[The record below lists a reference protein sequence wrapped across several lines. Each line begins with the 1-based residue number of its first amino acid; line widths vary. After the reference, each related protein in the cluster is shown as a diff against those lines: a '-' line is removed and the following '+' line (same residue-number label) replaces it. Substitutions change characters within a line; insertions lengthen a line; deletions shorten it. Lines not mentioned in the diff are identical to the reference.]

1 MRKVD
6 NKKVI
11 HRLSD
16 RSFRSG
22 KTRNIIAIL
31 AIALTGMLFTAL
43 FTVGIG
49 LADNIQKQTMR
60 SAGGDWHGVFKNL
73 TREQYETLKKDP
85 SIKECADNM
94 LVAYEVENPEFLKRH
109 IEMWYYPAPSYS
121 HYFVDIIDGKT
132 PEKADEILIDEKSLE
147 LMGKEPKAGQQITLD
162 LKIRINDKETVKR
175 TFTVSGVTKADPL
188 MNVGFVIVP
197 KAYLEEYAQEL
208 AYTCDKD
215 FDPVGAIRMDVNFA
229 NSLSVTEKLEK
240 AVKNAGYSTEAGNE
254 NSIEYNANWAY
265 MASNTEGDLGAV
277 AAVAAGILLIGFTG
291 YLIIYNIFQISVVR
305 DIRYYGLLKTIG
317 TTGKQI
323 KKIIR
328 RQAFFLG
335 IIGIP
340 AGMILGYFTGKAIIP
355 LIFVISESDVSSV
368 DTAVFHP
375 LIFVGAA
382 VFSAITIWISTGKP
396 ARTAAKVSAVEAVRY
411 TEGGGDKKKQKK
423 SSDGGKIWK
432 MAFSN
437 VGRNRKKYI
446 LVVVSLSLSVV
457 LLNSVF
463 TLTQSFDLDTYLKK
477 FVSYDFQ
484 IANAQYMNYEYRGTE
499 STIEEESLT
508 ESFITA
514 CENLEGYEEGGRIYG
529 TLEAGVSKD
538 CVEIPD
544 SVPRNEDGEPGN
556 YFGKIFQSFSRN
568 ETTYDTIFYGLDD
581 FFYDKVDVWKGE
593 KDPEVIRE
601 KLKSGKYVLLS
612 VDTDD
617 NGKVE
622 EESCFQKPGDKIVIE
637 YGEGQKREFEI
648 LSIIKENY
656 YGLSSRVG
664 QTFSYYASSDVFKEM
679 FSDKYLMTY
688 GFNAA
693 DEKEEAV
700 NEFLKNYTETQEPVM
715 AYESKMGYEDEFD
728 QMLGMVIIVGG
739 ILTFVVGIIGV
750 LNFINSI
757 LTGIVTRKREF
768 AMMEA
773 IGMTKK
779 QLSRMLMLEGVYYA
793 VGTIFCSFV
802 LGCLFSVTVI
812 RALAG
817 GMWFMKYHF
826 IITPM
831 LLIFPVL
838 LILGAV
844 VPKVAFCFG
853 KKESVV
859 ERIRET
865 E

>member
-22 KTRNIIAIL
+22 KTRNIIAIF

-60 SAGGDWHGVFKNL
+60 SAGGDWHGVFKNI
-73 TREQYETLKKDP
+73 TREQYDTLKKDP

-94 LVAYEVENPEFLKRH
+94 LVAYEVKNPEFLKRH
-109 IEMWYYPAPSYS
+109 VEMWYYPEESYS
-121 HYFVDIIDGKT
+121 HYFVEIIDGRI

-147 LMGKEPKAGQQITLD
+147 LMGKEAKAGQQITLD
-162 LKIRINDKETVKR
+162 LKIRINDTETVKR
-175 TFTVSGVTKADPL
+175 TFTVSGVTKADAL

-197 KAYLEEYAQEL
+197 GVYLDEYAGEL
-208 AYTCDKD
+208 TYTYDKD
-215 FDPVGAIRMDVNFA
+215 FDPVGAIRMDVNFS
-229 NSLSVTEKLEK
+229 NSFSVTEKLEK
-240 AVKNAGYSTEAGNE
+240 VVKNAGYSKENGN
-254 NSIEYNANWAY
+254 SVDYNGNWAY
-265 MASNTEGDLGAV
+265 MASNAEGDAGAA

-328 RQAFFLG
+328 RQALFLG
-335 IIGIP
+335 LIGIP
-340 AGMILGYFTGKAIIP
+340 AGMVLGYFTGKAVIP
-355 LIFVISESDVSSV
+355 LIFVISDSNAGNV

-382 VFSAITIWISTGKP
+382 IFSMITIWISTGKP
-396 ARTAAKVSAVEAVRY
+396 ARTAAKVSPVEAVRY
-411 TEGGGDKKKQKK
+411 TEGGGEKKKQKK

-437 VGRNRKKYI
+437 LGRNSRKYI

-463 TLTQSFDLDTYLKK
+463 TLTRSFDLDTYLKK

-484 IANAQYMNYEYRGTE
+484 IANAQYMNCNYRGTAE
-499 STIEEESLT
+499 TIEEESLT
-508 ESFITA
+508 ESFIKA
-514 CENLEGYEEGGRIYG
+514 CENFDGYEDGGRIYG
-529 TLEAGVSKD
+529 TYEAGILKD

-544 SVPRNEDGEPGN
+544 SVPRNENGEPGN
-556 YFGKIFQSFSRN
+556 YFGKIFLSFSKT

-581 FFYDKVDVWKGE
+581 FFYDKIDVWKGE
-593 KDPEVIRE
+593 KDTETIRE
-601 KLKSGKYVLLS
+601 KLKSGKYVLLA

-617 NGKVE
+617 NGKVRE
-622 EESCFQKPGDKIVIE
+622 DICFQKPGDKIVLE
-637 YGEGQKREFEI
+637 YGDGQTREFEI
-648 LSIIKENY
+648 LSVIKENY
-656 YGLSSRVG
+656 YGLSSRIG
-664 QTFSYYASSDVFKEM
+664 RTFSYYTSSDIFKEM
-679 FSDKYLMTY
+679 FGDKYLMTY
-688 GFNAA
+688 GFNVA
-693 DEKEEAV
+693 DEKEAEV
-700 NEFLKNYTETQEPVM
+700 NEFVKSYTENQEPVM
-715 AYESKMGYEDEFD
+715 AYESKMRYEDEFD
-728 QMLGMVIIVGG
+728 QMLGMIVVVGG

-817 GMWFMKYHF
+817 GMWFMKYQF

-844 VPKVAFCFG
+844 VPKMAFCFG

-859 ERIRET
+859 ERIREA

>member
-22 KTRNIIAIL
+22 KTRNIIAIF

-60 SAGGDWHGVFKNL
+60 SAGGDWHGVFKNI
-73 TREQYETLKKDP
+73 TREQYDTLKKDS

-94 LVAYEVENPEFLKRH
+94 LVAYEVKNPEFLKRH
-109 IEMWYYPAPSYS
+109 VEMWYYPEESYS
-121 HYFVDIIDGKT
+121 HYFVEIIDGRI

-147 LMGKEPKAGQQITLD
+147 LMGKEAKAGQQITLD
-162 LKIRINDKETVKR
+162 LKIRINDTETVTR
-175 TFTVSGVTKADPL
+175 TFTVSGVTKADAL

-197 KAYLEEYAQEL
+197 GVYLDEYAREL
-208 AYTCDKD
+208 TYTYDKD
-215 FDPVGAIRMDVNFA
+215 FDPVGAIRMDVNFS
-229 NSLSVTEKLEK
+229 NSFSVTEKLEK
-240 AVKNAGYSTEAGNE
+240 VVKNAGYSKENGN
-254 NSIEYNANWAY
+254 SVDYNGNWAY
-265 MASNTEGDLGAV
+265 MASNAEGDAGAA

-328 RQAFFLG
+328 RQALFLG
-335 IIGIP
+335 LIGIP
-340 AGMILGYFTGKAIIP
+340 AGMVLGYFTGKAVIP
-355 LIFVISESDVSSV
+355 LIFVISDSNAGNV

-382 VFSAITIWISTGKP
+382 IFSMITIWISTGKP
-396 ARTAAKVSAVEAVRY
+396 ARTAAKVSPVEAVRY
-411 TEGGGDKKKQKK
+411 TEGGGEKKKQKK

-437 VGRNRKKYI
+437 LGRNSRKYI

-463 TLTQSFDLDTYLKK
+463 TLTRSFDLDTYLKK

-484 IANAQYMNYEYRGTE
+484 IANAQYMNCNYRGTAE
-499 STIEEESLT
+499 TIEEESLT
-508 ESFITA
+508 ESFIKA
-514 CENLEGYEEGGRIYG
+514 CENFDGYEDGGRIYG
-529 TLEAGVSKD
+529 TYEAGILKD

-544 SVPRNEDGEPGN
+544 SVPRNENGEPGN
-556 YFGKIFQSFSRN
+556 YFGKIFLSFSKT

-581 FFYDKVDVWKGE
+581 FFYDKIDVWKGE
-593 KDPEVIRE
+593 KDTETIRE
-601 KLKSGKYVLLS
+601 KLKSGKYVLLA

-617 NGKVE
+617 NGKVRE
-622 EESCFQKPGDKIVIE
+622 DICFQKPGDKIVLE
-637 YGEGQKREFEI
+637 YGDGQTREFEI

-656 YGLSSRVG
+656 YGLSSRIG
-664 QTFSYYASSDVFKEM
+664 RTFSYYTSSDIFKEM
-679 FSDKYLMTY
+679 FGDKYLMTY
-688 GFNAA
+688 GFNVA
-693 DEKEEAV
+693 DEKEAEV
-700 NEFLKNYTETQEPVM
+700 NEFVKSYTENQEPVM
-715 AYESKMGYEDEFD
+715 AYESKMRYEDEFD
-728 QMLGMVIIVGG
+728 QMLGMIVVVGG

-793 VGTIFCSFV
+793 VGTILCSFV

-817 GMWFMKYHF
+817 GMWFMKYQF

-844 VPKVAFCFG
+844 VPKMAFCFG

-859 ERIRET
+859 ERIREA

>member
-22 KTRNIIAIL
+22 KTRNIIAIF

-60 SAGGDWHGVFKNL
+60 SAGGDWHGVFKNI
-73 TREQYETLKKDP
+73 TREQYDTLKKDP

-94 LVAYEVENPEFLKRH
+94 LVAYEVKNPEFLKRH
-109 IEMWYYPAPSYS
+109 VEMWYYPEESYS
-121 HYFVDIIDGKT
+121 HYFVEIIDGRI

-147 LMGKEPKAGQQITLD
+147 LMGKEAKAGQQITLD
-162 LKIRINDKETVKR
+162 LKIRINDTETVKR
-175 TFTVSGVTKADPL
+175 TFTVSGVTKADAL

-197 KAYLEEYAQEL
+197 GVYLDEYAREL
-208 AYTCDKD
+208 TYTYDKD
-215 FDPVGAIRMDVNFA
+215 FDPVGAIRMDVNFS
-229 NSLSVTEKLEK
+229 NSFSVTEKLEK
-240 AVKNAGYSTEAGNE
+240 VVKNAGYSKENGN
-254 NSIEYNANWAY
+254 SVDYNGNWAY
-265 MASNTEGDLGAV
+265 MASNAEGDAGAA

-328 RQAFFLG
+328 RQALFLG
-335 IIGIP
+335 LIGIP
-340 AGMILGYFTGKAIIP
+340 AGMVLGYFTGKAVIP
-355 LIFVISESDVSSV
+355 LIFVISDSNAGNV

-382 VFSAITIWISTGKP
+382 IFSMITIWISTGKP
-396 ARTAAKVSAVEAVRY
+396 ARTAAKVSPVEAVRY
-411 TEGGGDKKKQKK
+411 TEGGGEKKKQKK

-437 VGRNRKKYI
+437 LGRNSRKYI

-463 TLTQSFDLDTYLKK
+463 TLTRSFDLDTYLKK

-484 IANAQYMNYEYRGTE
+484 IANAQYMNCNYRGTAE
-499 STIEEESLT
+499 TIEEESLT
-508 ESFITA
+508 ESFIKA
-514 CENLEGYEEGGRIYG
+514 CENFDGYEDGGRIYG
-529 TLEAGVSKD
+529 TYEAGILKD

-544 SVPRNEDGEPGN
+544 SVPRNENGEPGN
-556 YFGKIFQSFSRN
+556 YFGKIFLSFSKT

-581 FFYDKVDVWKGE
+581 FFYDKIDVWKGE
-593 KDPEVIRE
+593 KDTETIRE
-601 KLKSGKYVLLS
+601 KLKSGKYVLLA

-617 NGKVE
+617 NGKVRE
-622 EESCFQKPGDKIVIE
+622 DICFQKPGDKIVLE
-637 YGEGQKREFEI
+637 YGDGQTREFEI
-648 LSIIKENY
+648 LSVIKENY
-656 YGLSSRVG
+656 YGLSSRIG
-664 QTFSYYASSDVFKEM
+664 RTFSYYTSSDIFKEM
-679 FSDKYLMTY
+679 FGDKYLMTY
-688 GFNAA
+688 GFNVA
-693 DEKEEAV
+693 DEKEAEV
-700 NEFLKNYTETQEPVM
+700 NEFVKSYTENQEPVM
-715 AYESKMGYEDEFD
+715 AYESKMRYEDEFD
-728 QMLGMVIIVGG
+728 QMLGMIVVVGG

-793 VGTIFCSFV
+793 VGTILCSFV

-817 GMWFMKYHF
+817 GMWFMKYQF

-844 VPKVAFCFG
+844 VPKMAFCFG

-859 ERIRET
+859 ERIREA

>member
-22 KTRNIIAIL
+22 KTRNIIAIF

-60 SAGGDWHGVFKNL
+60 SAGGDWHGVFKNI
-73 TREQYETLKKDP
+73 TREQYDTLKKDP

-94 LVAYEVENPEFLKRH
+94 LVAYEVKNPEFLKRH
-109 IEMWYYPAPSYS
+109 VEMWYYPEESYS
-121 HYFVDIIDGKT
+121 HYFVEIIDGRI

-147 LMGKEPKAGQQITLD
+147 LMGKEAKAGQQITLD
-162 LKIRINDKETVKR
+162 LKIRINDTETVKR
-175 TFTVSGVTKADPL
+175 TFTVSGVTKADAL

-197 KAYLEEYAQEL
+197 GVYLDEYTGEL
-208 AYTCDKD
+208 TYTYDKD
-215 FDPVGAIRMDVNFA
+215 FDPVGAIRMDVNFS
-229 NSLSVTEKLEK
+229 NSFSVTEKLEK
-240 AVKNAGYSTEAGNE
+240 VVKNAGYSKENGN
-254 NSIEYNANWAY
+254 SVDYNGNWAY
-265 MASNTEGDLGAV
+265 MASNAEGDAGAA

-335 IIGIP
+335 VIGIP
-340 AGMILGYFTGKAIIP
+340 AGMVLGYFTGKAVIP
-355 LIFVISESDVSSV
+355 LIFVISDSNAGNV

-382 VFSAITIWISTGKP
+382 IFSMITIWISTGKP
-396 ARTAAKVSAVEAVRY
+396 ARTAAKVSPVEAVRY
-411 TEGGGDKKKQKK
+411 TEGGGEKKKQKK

-437 VGRNRKKYI
+437 LGRNSRKYI

-463 TLTQSFDLDTYLKK
+463 TLTRSFDLDTYLKK

-484 IANAQYMNYEYRGTE
+484 IANAQYMNCNYRGTAE
-499 STIEEESLT
+499 TIEEESLT
-508 ESFITA
+508 ESFIKA
-514 CENLEGYEEGGRIYG
+514 CENFDGYEDGGRIYG
-529 TLEAGVSKD
+529 TYEAGILKD

-544 SVPRNEDGEPGN
+544 SVPRNENGEPGN
-556 YFGKIFQSFSRN
+556 YFGKIFLSFSKT

-581 FFYDKVDVWKGE
+581 FFYDKIDVWKGE
-593 KDPEVIRE
+593 KDTETIRE
-601 KLKSGKYVLLS
+601 KLKSGKYVLLA

-617 NGKVE
+617 NGKVRE
-622 EESCFQKPGDKIVIE
+622 DICFQKPGDKIVLE
-637 YGEGQKREFEI
+637 YGDGQTREFEI
-648 LSIIKENY
+648 LSVIKENY
-656 YGLSSRVG
+656 YGLSSRIG
-664 QTFSYYASSDVFKEM
+664 RTFSYYTSSDIFKEM
-679 FSDKYLMTY
+679 FGDKYLMTY
-688 GFNAA
+688 GFNVA
-693 DEKEEAV
+693 DEKEAEV
-700 NEFLKNYTETQEPVM
+700 NEFVKSYTENQEPVM
-715 AYESKMGYEDEFD
+715 AYESKMRYEDEFD
-728 QMLGMVIIVGG
+728 QMLGMIVVVGG

-793 VGTIFCSFV
+793 VGTILCSFV

-817 GMWFMKYHF
+817 GMWFMKYQF

-844 VPKVAFCFG
+844 VPKMAFCFG

-859 ERIRET
+859 ERIREA

>member
-22 KTRNIIAIL
+22 KTRNIIAIF

-60 SAGGDWHGVFKNL
+60 SAGGDWHGVFKNI
-73 TREQYETLKKDP
+73 TREQYDTLKKDP

-94 LVAYEVENPEFLKRH
+94 LVAYEVKNPEFLKRH
-109 IEMWYYPAPSYS
+109 VEMWYYPEESYS
-121 HYFVDIIDGKT
+121 HYFVEIIDGRI

-147 LMGKEPKAGQQITLD
+147 LMGKEAKAGQQITLD
-162 LKIRINDKETVKR
+162 LKIRINDTETVTR
-175 TFTVSGVTKADPL
+175 TFTVSGVTKADAL

-197 KAYLEEYAQEL
+197 GVYLDEYAGEL
-208 AYTCDKD
+208 TYTYDKD
-215 FDPVGAIRMDVNFA
+215 FDPVGAIRMDVNFS
-229 NSLSVTEKLEK
+229 NSFSVTEKLEK
-240 AVKNAGYSTEAGNE
+240 VVKNAGYSKENGN
-254 NSIEYNANWAY
+254 SVDYNGNWAY
-265 MASNTEGDLGAV
+265 MASNAEGDAGAA

-328 RQAFFLG
+328 RQALFLG
-335 IIGIP
+335 LIGIP
-340 AGMILGYFTGKAIIP
+340 AGMVLGYFTGKAVIP
-355 LIFVISESDVSSV
+355 LIFVISDSNAGNV

-382 VFSAITIWISTGKP
+382 IFSMITIWISTGKP
-396 ARTAAKVSAVEAVRY
+396 ARTAAKVSPVEAVRY
-411 TEGGGDKKKQKK
+411 TEGGGEKKKQKK

-437 VGRNRKKYI
+437 LGRNSRKYI

-463 TLTQSFDLDTYLKK
+463 TLTRSFDLDTYLKK

-484 IANAQYMNYEYRGTE
+484 IANAQYMNCNYRGTAE
-499 STIEEESLT
+499 TIEEESLT
-508 ESFITA
+508 ESFIKA
-514 CENLEGYEEGGRIYG
+514 CENFDGYEDGGRIYG
-529 TLEAGVSKD
+529 TYEAGILKD

-544 SVPRNEDGEPGN
+544 SVPRNENGEPGN
-556 YFGKIFQSFSRN
+556 YFGKIFLSFSKT

-581 FFYDKVDVWKGE
+581 FFYDKIDVWKGE
-593 KDPEVIRE
+593 KDTETIRE
-601 KLKSGKYVLLS
+601 KLKSGKYVLLA

-617 NGKVE
+617 NGKVRE
-622 EESCFQKPGDKIVIE
+622 DICFQKPGDKIVLE
-637 YGEGQKREFEI
+637 YGDGQTREFEI
-648 LSIIKENY
+648 LSVIKENY
-656 YGLSSRVG
+656 YGLSSRIG
-664 QTFSYYASSDVFKEM
+664 RTFSYYTSSDIFKEM
-679 FSDKYLMTY
+679 FGDKYLMTY
-688 GFNAA
+688 GFNVA
-693 DEKEEAV
+693 DEKEAEV
-700 NEFLKNYTETQEPVM
+700 NEFVKSYTENQEPVM
-715 AYESKMGYEDEFD
+715 AYESKMRYEDEFD
-728 QMLGMVIIVGG
+728 QMLGMIVVVGG

-793 VGTIFCSFV
+793 VGTILCSFV

-817 GMWFMKYHF
+817 GMWFMKYQF

-844 VPKVAFCFG
+844 VPKMAFCFG

-859 ERIRET
+859 ERIREA

>member
-22 KTRNIIAIL
+22 KTRNIIAIF

-60 SAGGDWHGVFKNL
+60 SAGGDWHGVFKNI
-73 TREQYETLKKDP
+73 TREQYDTLKKDP

-94 LVAYEVENPEFLKRH
+94 LVAYEVKNPEFLKRH
-109 IEMWYYPAPSYS
+109 VEMWYYPEESYS
-121 HYFVDIIDGKT
+121 HYFVEIIDGRI

-147 LMGKEPKAGQQITLD
+147 LMGKEAKAGQQITLD
-162 LKIRINDKETVKR
+162 LKIRINDTETVKR
-175 TFTVSGVTKADPL
+175 TFTVSGVTKADAL

-197 KAYLEEYAQEL
+197 GVYLDEYAGEL
-208 AYTCDKD
+208 TYTYDKD
-215 FDPVGAIRMDVNFA
+215 FDPVGAIRMDVNFS
-229 NSLSVTEKLEK
+229 NSFSVTEKLEK
-240 AVKNAGYSTEAGNE
+240 VVKNAGYSKENGN
-254 NSIEYNANWAY
+254 SVDYNGNWAY
-265 MASNTEGDLGAV
+265 MASNAEGDAGAA

-328 RQAFFLG
+328 RQALLLG
-335 IIGIP
+335 LIGIP
-340 AGMILGYFTGKAIIP
+340 AGMVLGYFTGKAVIP
-355 LIFVISESDVSSV
+355 LIFVISDSNAGNV

-382 VFSAITIWISTGKP
+382 IFSMITIWISTGKP
-396 ARTAAKVSAVEAVRY
+396 ARTAAKVSPVEAVRY
-411 TEGGGDKKKQKK
+411 TEGGGEKKKQKK

-437 VGRNRKKYI
+437 LGRNSRKYI

-463 TLTQSFDLDTYLKK
+463 TLTRSFDLDTYLKK

-484 IANAQYMNYEYRGTE
+484 IANAQYMNCNYRGTAE
-499 STIEEESLT
+499 TIEEESLT
-508 ESFITA
+508 ESFIKA
-514 CENLEGYEEGGRIYG
+514 CENFDGYEDGGRIYG
-529 TLEAGVSKD
+529 TYEAGILKD

-544 SVPRNEDGEPGN
+544 FVPRNENGEPGN
-556 YFGKIFQSFSRN
+556 YFGKIFLSFSKT

-581 FFYDKVDVWKGE
+581 FFYDKIDVWKGE
-593 KDPEVIRE
+593 KDTETIRE
-601 KLKSGKYVLLS
+601 KLKSGKYVLLA

-617 NGKVE
+617 NGKVRE
-622 EESCFQKPGDKIVIE
+622 EVCFQKPGDKIVLE
-637 YGEGQKREFEI
+637 YGDGQTREFEI

-656 YGLSSRVG
+656 YGLSSRIG
-664 QTFSYYASSDVFKEM
+664 RTFSYYTSSDIFKEM
-679 FSDKYLMTY
+679 FGDKYLMTY
-688 GFNAA
+688 GFNVA
-693 DEKEEAV
+693 DEKEAEV
-700 NEFLKNYTETQEPVM
+700 NEFVKSYTENQEPVM
-715 AYESKMGYEDEFD
+715 AYESKMRYEDEFD
-728 QMLGMVIIVGG
+728 QMLGMIVVVGG

-793 VGTIFCSFV
+793 VGTILCSFV

-817 GMWFMKYHF
+817 GMWFMKYQF

-844 VPKVAFCFG
+844 VPKMAFCFG

-859 ERIRET
+859 ERIREA

>member
-382 VFSAITIWISTGKP
+382 VFSTITIWISTGKP

-484 IANAQYMNYEYRGTE
+484 IANAQYMNCEYRGTE

-664 QTFSYYASSDVFKEM
+664 HTFSYYASSDVFKEM

>member
-22 KTRNIIAIL
+22 KTRNIIAIF

-60 SAGGDWHGVFKNL
+60 SAGGDWHGVFKNI
-73 TREQYETLKKDP
+73 TREQYDTLKKDP

-94 LVAYEVENPEFLKRH
+94 LVAYEVKNPEFLKRH
-109 IEMWYYPAPSYS
+109 VEMWYYPEESYS
-121 HYFVDIIDGKT
+121 HYFVEIIDGRI

-147 LMGKEPKAGQQITLD
+147 LMGKEAKAGQQITLD
-162 LKIRINDKETVKR
+162 LKIRINDTETVKR
-175 TFTVSGVTKADPL
+175 TFTVSGVTKADAL

-197 KAYLEEYAQEL
+197 GVYLDEYAGEL
-208 AYTCDKD
+208 TYTYDKD
-215 FDPVGAIRMDVNFA
+215 FDPVGAIRMDVNFS
-229 NSLSVTEKLEK
+229 NSFSVTEKLEK
-240 AVKNAGYSTEAGNE
+240 VVKNAGYSKENGN
-254 NSIEYNANWAY
+254 SVDYNGNWAY
-265 MASNTEGDLGAV
+265 MASNAEGDAGAA

-335 IIGIP
+335 VIGIP
-340 AGMILGYFTGKAIIP
+340 AGMVLGYFTGKAVIP
-355 LIFVISESDVSSV
+355 LIFVISDSNAGNV

-382 VFSAITIWISTGKP
+382 IFSMITIWISTGKP
-396 ARTAAKVSAVEAVRY
+396 ARTAAKVSPVEAVRY
-411 TEGGGDKKKQKK
+411 TEGGGEKKKQKK

-437 VGRNRKKYI
+437 LGRNSRKYI

-463 TLTQSFDLDTYLKK
+463 TLTRSFDLDTYLKK

-484 IANAQYMNYEYRGTE
+484 IANAQYMNCNYRGTAE
-499 STIEEESLT
+499 TIEEESLT
-508 ESFITA
+508 ESFIKA
-514 CENLEGYEEGGRIYG
+514 CENFDGYEDGGRIYG
-529 TLEAGVSKD
+529 TYEAGILKD

-544 SVPRNEDGEPGN
+544 SVPRNENGEPGN
-556 YFGKIFQSFSRN
+556 YFGKIFLSFSKT

-581 FFYDKVDVWKGE
+581 FFYDKIDVWKGE
-593 KDPEVIRE
+593 KDTETIRE
-601 KLKSGKYVLLS
+601 KLKSGKYVLLA

-617 NGKVE
+617 NGKVRE
-622 EESCFQKPGDKIVIE
+622 EVCFQKPGDKIVLE
-637 YGEGQKREFEI
+637 YGDGQTREFEI

-656 YGLSSRVG
+656 YGLSSRIG
-664 QTFSYYASSDVFKEM
+664 RTFSYYTSSDIFKEM
-679 FSDKYLMTY
+679 FGDKYLMTY
-688 GFNAA
+688 GFNVA
-693 DEKEEAV
+693 DEKEAEV
-700 NEFLKNYTETQEPVM
+700 NEFVKSYTENQEPVM
-715 AYESKMGYEDEFD
+715 AYESKMRYEDEFD
-728 QMLGMVIIVGG
+728 QMLGMIVVVGG

-793 VGTIFCSFV
+793 VGTILCSFV

-817 GMWFMKYHF
+817 GMWFMKYQF

-844 VPKVAFCFG
+844 VPKMAFCFG

-859 ERIRET
+859 ERIREA

>member
-22 KTRNIIAIL
+22 KTRNIIAIF

-60 SAGGDWHGVFKNL
+60 SAGGDWHGVFKNI
-73 TREQYETLKKDP
+73 TREQYDTLKKDP

-94 LVAYEVENPEFLKRH
+94 LVAYEVKNPEFLKRH
-109 IEMWYYPAPSYS
+109 VEMWYYPEESYS
-121 HYFVDIIDGKT
+121 HYFVEIIDGRI

-147 LMGKEPKAGQQITLD
+147 LMGKEAKAGQQITLD
-162 LKIRINDKETVKR
+162 LKIRINDTETVKR
-175 TFTVSGVTKADPL
+175 TFTVSGVTKADAL

-197 KAYLEEYAQEL
+197 GVYLDEYAGEL
-208 AYTCDKD
+208 TYTYDKD
-215 FDPVGAIRMDVNFA
+215 FDPVGAIRMDVNFS
-229 NSLSVTEKLEK
+229 NSFSVTEKLEK
-240 AVKNAGYSTEAGNE
+240 VVKNAGYSKENGN
-254 NSIEYNANWAY
+254 SVDYNGNWAY
-265 MASNTEGDLGAV
+265 MASNAEGDAGAA

-328 RQAFFLG
+328 RQALFLG
-335 IIGIP
+335 LIGIP
-340 AGMILGYFTGKAIIP
+340 AGMVLGYFTGKAVIP
-355 LIFVISESDVSSV
+355 LIFVISDSNAGNV

-382 VFSAITIWISTGKP
+382 IFSMITIWISTGKP
-396 ARTAAKVSAVEAVRY
+396 ARTAAKVSPVEAVRY
-411 TEGGGDKKKQKK
+411 TEGGGEKKKQKK

-437 VGRNRKKYI
+437 LGRNSRKYI

-463 TLTQSFDLDTYLKK
+463 TLTRSFDLDTYLKK

-484 IANAQYMNYEYRGTE
+484 IANAQYMNCNYRGTAE
-499 STIEEESLT
+499 TIEEESLT
-508 ESFITA
+508 ESFIKA
-514 CENLEGYEEGGRIYG
+514 CENFDGYEDGGRIYG
-529 TLEAGVSKD
+529 TYEAGILKD

-544 SVPRNEDGEPGN
+544 SVPRNENGEPGN
-556 YFGKIFQSFSRN
+556 YFGKIFLSFSKT

-581 FFYDKVDVWKGE
+581 FFYDKIDVWKGE
-593 KDPEVIRE
+593 KDTETIRE
-601 KLKSGKYVLLS
+601 KLKSGKYVLLA

-617 NGKVE
+617 NGKVRE
-622 EESCFQKPGDKIVIE
+622 EVCFQKPGDKIVLE
-637 YGEGQKREFEI
+637 YGDGQTREFEI

-656 YGLSSRVG
+656 YGLSSRIG
-664 QTFSYYASSDVFKEM
+664 RTFSYYTSSDIFKEM
-679 FSDKYLMTY
+679 FGDKYLMTY
-688 GFNAA
+688 GFNVA
-693 DEKEEAV
+693 DEKEAEV
-700 NEFLKNYTETQEPVM
+700 NEFVKSYTENQEPVM
-715 AYESKMGYEDEFD
+715 AYESKMRYEDEFD
-728 QMLGMVIIVGG
+728 QMLGMIVVVGG

-793 VGTIFCSFV
+793 VGTILCSFV

-817 GMWFMKYHF
+817 GMWFMKYQF

-844 VPKVAFCFG
+844 VPKMAFCFG

-859 ERIRET
+859 ERIREA

>member
-22 KTRNIIAIL
+22 KTRNIIAIF

-60 SAGGDWHGVFKNL
+60 SAGGDWHGVFKNI
-73 TREQYETLKKDP
+73 TREQYDTLKKDP

-94 LVAYEVENPEFLKRH
+94 LVAYEVKNPEFLKRH
-109 IEMWYYPAPSYS
+109 VEMWYYPEESYS
-121 HYFVDIIDGKT
+121 HYFVEIIDGRI

-147 LMGKEPKAGQQITLD
+147 LMGKEAKAGQQITLD
-162 LKIRINDKETVKR
+162 LKIRINDTETVKR
-175 TFTVSGVTKADPL
+175 TFTVSGVTKADAL

-197 KAYLEEYAQEL
+197 GVYLDEYAGEL
-208 AYTCDKD
+208 TYTYDKD
-215 FDPVGAIRMDVNFA
+215 FDPVGAIRMDVNFS
-229 NSLSVTEKLEK
+229 NSFSVTEKLEK
-240 AVKNAGYSTEAGNE
+240 VVKNAGYSKENGN
-254 NSIEYNANWAY
+254 SVDYNGNWAY
-265 MASNTEGDLGAV
+265 MASNAEGDAGAA

-328 RQAFFLG
+328 RQALFLG
-335 IIGIP
+335 LIGIP
-340 AGMILGYFTGKAIIP
+340 AGMVLGYFTGKAVIP
-355 LIFVISESDVSSV
+355 LIFVISDSNAGNV

-382 VFSAITIWISTGKP
+382 IFSMITIWISTGKP
-396 ARTAAKVSAVEAVRY
+396 ARTAAKVSPVEAVRY
-411 TEGGGDKKKQKK
+411 TEGGGEKKKQKK

-437 VGRNRKKYI
+437 LGRNSRKYI

-463 TLTQSFDLDTYLKK
+463 TLTRSFDLDTYLKK

-484 IANAQYMNYEYRGTE
+484 IANAQYMNCNYRGTAE
-499 STIEEESLT
+499 TIEEESLT
-508 ESFITA
+508 ESFIKA
-514 CENLEGYEEGGRIYG
+514 CENFDGYEDGGRIYG
-529 TLEAGVSKD
+529 TYEAGILKD

-544 SVPRNEDGEPGN
+544 SVPRNENGEPGN
-556 YFGKIFQSFSRN
+556 YFGEIFLSFSKT

-581 FFYDKVDVWKGE
+581 FFYDKIDVWKGE
-593 KDPEVIRE
+593 KDTETIRE
-601 KLKSGKYVLLS
+601 KLKSGKYVLLA

-617 NGKVE
+617 NGKVRE
-622 EESCFQKPGDKIVIE
+622 EVCFQKPGDKIVLE
-637 YGEGQKREFEI
+637 YGDGQTREFEI

-656 YGLSSRVG
+656 YGLSSRIG
-664 QTFSYYASSDVFKEM
+664 RTFFYYTSSDIFKEM
-679 FSDKYLMTY
+679 FGDKYLMTY
-688 GFNAA
+688 GFNVA
-693 DEKEEAV
+693 DEKEAEV
-700 NEFLKNYTETQEPVM
+700 NEFVKSYTENQEPVM
-715 AYESKMGYEDEFD
+715 AYESKMRYEDEFD
-728 QMLGMVIIVGG
+728 QMLGMIVVVGG

-793 VGTIFCSFV
+793 VGTILCSFV

-817 GMWFMKYHF
+817 GMWFMKYQF

-844 VPKVAFCFG
+844 VPKMAFCFG

-859 ERIRET
+859 ERIREA

>member
-22 KTRNIIAIL
+22 KTRNIIAIF

-60 SAGGDWHGVFKNL
+60 SAGGDWHGVFKNI
-73 TREQYETLKKDP
+73 TREQYDTLKKDP

-94 LVAYEVENPEFLKRH
+94 LVAYEVKNPEFLKRH
-109 IEMWYYPAPSYS
+109 VEMWYYPEESYS
-121 HYFVDIIDGKT
+121 HYFVEIIDGRI

-147 LMGKEPKAGQQITLD
+147 LMGKEAKAGQQITLD
-162 LKIRINDKETVKR
+162 LKIRINDTETVKR
-175 TFTVSGVTKADPL
+175 TFTVSGVTKADAL

-197 KAYLEEYAQEL
+197 GVYLDEYAGEL
-208 AYTCDKD
+208 TYTYDKD
-215 FDPVGAIRMDVNFA
+215 FDPVGAIRMDVNFS
-229 NSLSVTEKLEK
+229 NSFSVTEKLEK
-240 AVKNAGYSTEAGNE
+240 VVKNAGYSKENGN
-254 NSIEYNANWAY
+254 SVDYNGNWAY
-265 MASNTEGDLGAV
+265 MASNAEGDAGAA

-335 IIGIP
+335 VIGIP
-340 AGMILGYFTGKAIIP
+340 AGMVLGYFTGKAVIP
-355 LIFVISESDVSSV
+355 LIFVISDSNAGNV

-382 VFSAITIWISTGKP
+382 IFSMITIWISTGKP
-396 ARTAAKVSAVEAVRY
+396 ARTAAKVSPVEAVRY
-411 TEGGGDKKKQKK
+411 TEGGGEKKKQKK

-437 VGRNRKKYI
+437 LGRNSRKYI

-463 TLTQSFDLDTYLKK
+463 TLTRSFDLDTYLKK

-484 IANAQYMNYEYRGTE
+484 IANAQYMNCNYRGTAE
-499 STIEEESLT
+499 TIEEESLT
-508 ESFITA
+508 ESFIKA
-514 CENLEGYEEGGRIYG
+514 CENFDGYEDGGRIYG
-529 TLEAGVSKD
+529 TYEAGILKD

-544 SVPRNEDGEPGN
+544 SVPRNENGEPGN
-556 YFGKIFQSFSRN
+556 YFGKIFLSFSKT

-581 FFYDKVDVWKGE
+581 FFYDKIDVWKGE
-593 KDPEVIRE
+593 KDTETIRE
-601 KLKSGKYVLLS
+601 KLKSGKYVLLA

-617 NGKVE
+617 NGKVRE
-622 EESCFQKPGDKIVIE
+622 DICFQKPGDKIVLE
-637 YGEGQKREFEI
+637 YGDGQTREFEI
-648 LSIIKENY
+648 LSVIKENY
-656 YGLSSRVG
+656 YGLSSRIG
-664 QTFSYYASSDVFKEM
+664 RTFSYYTSSDIFKEM
-679 FSDKYLMTY
+679 FGDKYLMTY
-688 GFNAA
+688 GFNVA
-693 DEKEEAV
+693 DEKEAEV
-700 NEFLKNYTETQEPVM
+700 NEFVKSYTENQEPVM
-715 AYESKMGYEDEFD
+715 AYESKMRYEDEFD
-728 QMLGMVIIVGG
+728 QMLGMIVVVGG

-793 VGTIFCSFV
+793 VGTILCSFV

-817 GMWFMKYHF
+817 GMWFMKYQF

-844 VPKVAFCFG
+844 VPKMAFCFG

-859 ERIRET
+859 ERIREA

>member
-22 KTRNIIAIL
+22 KTRNIIAIF

-60 SAGGDWHGVFKNL
+60 SAGGDWHGVFKNI
-73 TREQYETLKKDP
+73 TREQYDTLKKDP

-94 LVAYEVENPEFLKRH
+94 LVAYEVKNPEFLKRH
-109 IEMWYYPAPSYS
+109 VEMWYYPEESYS
-121 HYFVDIIDGKT
+121 HYFVEIIDGRI

-147 LMGKEPKAGQQITLD
+147 LMGKEAKAGQQITLD
-162 LKIRINDKETVKR
+162 LKIRINDTETVKR
-175 TFTVSGVTKADPL
+175 TFTVSGVTKADAL

-197 KAYLEEYAQEL
+197 GVYLDEYAGEL
-208 AYTCDKD
+208 TYTYDKD
-215 FDPVGAIRMDVNFA
+215 FDPVGAIRMDVNFS
-229 NSLSVTEKLEK
+229 NSFSVTEKLEK
-240 AVKNAGYSTEAGNE
+240 VVKNAGYSKENGN
-254 NSIEYNANWAY
+254 SVDYNGNWAY
-265 MASNTEGDLGAV
+265 MASNAEGDAGAA

-328 RQAFFLG
+328 RQALFLG
-335 IIGIP
+335 LIGIP
-340 AGMILGYFTGKAIIP
+340 AGMVLGYFTGKAVIP
-355 LIFVISESDVSSV
+355 LIFVISDSNAGNV

-382 VFSAITIWISTGKP
+382 IFSMITIWISTGKP
-396 ARTAAKVSAVEAVRY
+396 ARTAAKVSPVEAVRY
-411 TEGGGDKKKQKK
+411 TEGGGEKKKQKK

-437 VGRNRKKYI
+437 LGRNSRKYI

-463 TLTQSFDLDTYLKK
+463 TLTRSFDLDTYLKK

-484 IANAQYMNYEYRGTE
+484 IANAQYMNCNYRGTAE
-499 STIEEESLT
+499 TIEEESLT
-508 ESFITA
+508 ESFIKA
-514 CENLEGYEEGGRIYG
+514 CENFDGYEDGGRIYG
-529 TLEAGVSKD
+529 TYEAGILKD

-544 SVPRNEDGEPGN
+544 SVPRNENGEPGN
-556 YFGKIFQSFSRN
+556 YFGKIFLSFSKT

-581 FFYDKVDVWKGE
+581 FFYDKIDVWKGE
-593 KDPEVIRE
+593 KDTETIRE
-601 KLKSGKYVLLS
+601 KLKSGKYVLLA

-617 NGKVE
+617 NGKVRE
-622 EESCFQKPGDKIVIE
+622 DICFQKPGDKIVLE
-637 YGEGQKREFEI
+637 YGDGQTREFEI
-648 LSIIKENY
+648 LSVIKENY
-656 YGLSSRVG
+656 YGLSSRIG
-664 QTFSYYASSDVFKEM
+664 RTFSYYTSSDIFKEM
-679 FSDKYLMTY
+679 FGDKYLMTY
-688 GFNAA
+688 GFNVA
-693 DEKEEAV
+693 DEKEAEV
-700 NEFLKNYTETQEPVM
+700 NEFVKSYTENQEPVM
-715 AYESKMGYEDEFD
+715 AYESKMRYEDEFD
-728 QMLGMVIIVGG
+728 QMLGMIVVVGG

-793 VGTIFCSFV
+793 VGTILCSFV

-817 GMWFMKYHF
+817 GMWFMKYQF

-844 VPKVAFCFG
+844 VPKMAFCFG

-859 ERIRET
+859 ERIREA

>member
-11 HRLSD
+11 HRLAD

-43 FTVGIG
+43 FTVGMG
-49 LADNIQKQTMR
+49 LANNIQRQTMR
-60 SAGGDWHGVFKNL
+60 SAGGDWHGVFKSI
-73 TREQYETLKKDP
+73 TREQYETLGRDP

-94 LVAYEVENPEFLKRH
+94 LVAYEVKNPEFLKRH
-109 IEMWYYPAPSYS
+109 VEMWYYPESSYS
-121 HYFVDIIDGKT
+121 HYFVEIIDGKA

-147 LMGKEPKAGQQITLD
+147 LMGKEAKAGQQITLN
-162 LKIRINDKETVKR
+162 LKIRANDTETVER
-175 TFTVSGVTKADPL
+175 TFTVSGVIKADAL

-197 KAYLEEYAQEL
+197 KVYQEEYAQEL
-208 AYTCDKD
+208 TYTYDKD
-215 FDPVGAIRMDVNFA
+215 FDPVGAIRMDVNFS

-240 AVKNAGYSTEAGNE
+240 VIKNAGYSIETGNK
-254 NSIEYNANWAY
+254 NSIDYNANWAY
-265 MASNTEGDLGAV
+265 MASGAEGDLGAV

-340 AGMILGYFTGKAIIP
+340 AGMFLGYFTGKAIIP
-355 LIFVISESDVSSV
+355 LIFAISAYEVSSM
-368 DTAVFHP
+368 DAAVFHP

-382 VFSAITIWISTGKP
+382 VFSMLTIWISTGKP
-396 ARTAAKVSAVEAVRY
+396 ARTAAKVSPVEAVRY

-423 SSDGGKIWK
+423 SSDGGKIWR

-446 LVVVSLSLSVV
+446 LVVISLSLSVV

-463 TLTQSFDLDTYLKK
+463 TLTRSFDLDTYLKK

-484 IANAQYMNYEYRGTE
+484 IANAQYMNQEYRGTE
-499 STIEEESLT
+499 ETIEEESLT

-514 CENLEGYEEGGRIYG
+514 CESIDGYEDGGRIYG
-529 TLEAGVSKD
+529 TLEAGISKD

-544 SVPRNEDGEPGN
+544 SVPRNENGEPGN
-556 YFGKIFQSFSRN
+556 YFGKIFLSFSRN
-568 ETTYDTIFYGLDD
+568 ETTYDTVFYGLDD
-581 FFYDKVDVWKGE
+581 FFYDKLDVWNGE
-593 KDPEVIRE
+593 KDPETIRE

-617 NGKVE
+617 NGRVE
-622 EESCFQKPGDKIVIE
+622 EESCFQKPGDKIVLE
-637 YGEGQKREFEI
+637 YGDGQTREFEI

-664 QTFSYYASSDVFKEM
+664 HTFSYYASSDVFKGM

-688 GFNAA
+688 GFNVT
-693 DEKEEAV
+693 DEKEEEV
-700 NEFLKNYTETQEPVM
+700 NAFVKSYTENQEPVM
-715 AYESKMGYEDEFD
+715 AYESKLRYEDEFE
-728 QMLGMVIIVGG
+728 QMLGMVVAVGG
-739 ILTFVVGIIGV
+739 ILTFVVGIIGI

-757 LTGIVTRKREF
+757 LTGIVIRKREF

-779 QLSRMLMLEGVYYA
+779 QLSCMLMLEGLYYA
-793 VGTIFCSFV
+793 VGTILCSSV

-826 IITPM
+826 IIMPM

-844 VPKVAFCFG
+844 VPKAAFCSG
-853 KKESVV
+853 KRESVV

>member
-22 KTRNIIAIL
+22 KTRNIIAIF

-60 SAGGDWHGVFKNL
+60 SAGGDWHGVFKNI
-73 TREQYETLKKDP
+73 TREQYDTLKKDP
-85 SIKECADNM
+85 SIKDCADNM
-94 LVAYEVENPEFLKRH
+94 LVAYEVKNPEFLKRH
-109 IEMWYYPAPSYS
+109 VEMWYYPEESYS
-121 HYFVDIIDGKT
+121 HYFVEIIDGRI

-147 LMGKEPKAGQQITLD
+147 LMGKEAKAGQQITLD
-162 LKIRINDKETVKR
+162 LKIRINDTETVKR
-175 TFTVSGVTKADPL
+175 TFTVSGVTKADAL

-197 KAYLEEYAQEL
+197 GVYLDEYAREL
-208 AYTCDKD
+208 TYTYDKD
-215 FDPVGAIRMDVNFA
+215 FDPVGAIRMDVNFS
-229 NSLSVTEKLEK
+229 NSFSVTEKLEK
-240 AVKNAGYSTEAGNE
+240 VVKNAGYSKENGN
-254 NSIEYNANWAY
+254 SVDYNGNWAY
-265 MASNTEGDLGAV
+265 MASNAEGDAGAA

-328 RQAFFLG
+328 RQALFLG
-335 IIGIP
+335 LIGIP
-340 AGMILGYFTGKAIIP
+340 AGMVLGYFTGKAVIP
-355 LIFVISESDVSSV
+355 LIFVISDSNAGNV

-382 VFSAITIWISTGKP
+382 IFSMITIWISTGKP
-396 ARTAAKVSAVEAVRY
+396 ARTAAKVSPVEAVRY
-411 TEGGGDKKKQKK
+411 TEGGGEKKKQKK

-437 VGRNRKKYI
+437 LGRNSRKYI

-463 TLTQSFDLDTYLKK
+463 TLTRSFDLDTYLKK

-484 IANAQYMNYEYRGTE
+484 IANAQYMNCNYRGTAE
-499 STIEEESLT
+499 TIEEESLT
-508 ESFITA
+508 ESFIKA
-514 CENLEGYEEGGRIYG
+514 CENFDGYEDGGRIYG
-529 TLEAGVSKD
+529 TYEAGILKD

-544 SVPRNEDGEPGN
+544 SVPRNENGEPGN
-556 YFGKIFQSFSRN
+556 YFGKIFLSFSKT

-581 FFYDKVDVWKGE
+581 FFYDKIDVWKGE
-593 KDPEVIRE
+593 KDTETIRE
-601 KLKSGKYVLLS
+601 KLKSGKYVLLA

-617 NGKVE
+617 NGKVRE
-622 EESCFQKPGDKIVIE
+622 DICFQKPGDKIVLE
-637 YGEGQKREFEI
+637 YGDGQTREFEI
-648 LSIIKENY
+648 LSVIKENY
-656 YGLSSRVG
+656 YGLSSRIG
-664 QTFSYYASSDVFKEM
+664 RTFSYYTSSDIFKEM
-679 FSDKYLMTY
+679 FGDKYLMTY
-688 GFNAA
+688 GFNVA
-693 DEKEEAV
+693 DEKEAEV
-700 NEFLKNYTETQEPVM
+700 NEFVKSYTENQEPVM
-715 AYESKMGYEDEFD
+715 AYESKMRYEDEFD
-728 QMLGMVIIVGG
+728 QMLGMIVVVGG

-793 VGTIFCSFV
+793 VGTILCSFV

-817 GMWFMKYHF
+817 GMWFMKYQF

-844 VPKVAFCFG
+844 VPKMAFCFG

-859 ERIRET
+859 ERIREA

>member
-1 MRKVD
+1 MRKVN

-11 HRLSD
+11 HRLAD
-16 RSFRSG
+16 RSFRLG

-43 FTVGIG
+43 FTVGMG
-49 LADNIQKQTMR
+49 LANNIQRQTMR
-60 SAGGDWHGVFKNL
+60 SAGGDWHGVFKSI
-73 TREQYETLKKDP
+73 TREQYETLGRDP

-94 LVAYEVENPEFLKRH
+94 LVAYEVKNPEFLKRH
-109 IEMWYYPAPSYS
+109 VEMWYYPESSYS
-121 HYFVDIIDGKT
+121 HYFVEIIDGKA

-147 LMGKEPKAGQQITLD
+147 LMGKEAKAGQQITLN
-162 LKIRINDKETVKR
+162 LKIRANDTETVER
-175 TFTVSGVTKADPL
+175 TFTVSGVIKADAL

-197 KAYLEEYAQEL
+197 KVYQEEYAQEL
-208 AYTCDKD
+208 TYTYDKD
-215 FDPVGAIRMDVNFA
+215 FDPVGAIRMDVNFS

-240 AVKNAGYSTEAGNE
+240 VIKNAGYSIETGNK
-254 NSIEYNANWAY
+254 NSIDYNANWAY
-265 MASNTEGDLGAV
+265 MASGAEGDLGAV

-340 AGMILGYFTGKAIIP
+340 AGMLLGYFTGKAIIP
-355 LIFVISESDVSSV
+355 LIFAISAYEVSSM
-368 DTAVFHP
+368 DAAVFHP

-382 VFSAITIWISTGKP
+382 VFSMLTIWISTGKP
-396 ARTAAKVSAVEAVRY
+396 ARTAAKVSPVEAVRY
-411 TEGGGDKKKQKK
+411 TEGGDDKKKQKK
-423 SSDGGKIWK
+423 SSDGGKIWR

-446 LVVVSLSLSVV
+446 LVVISLSLSVV

-463 TLTQSFDLDTYLKK
+463 TLTRSFDLDTYLKK

-484 IANAQYMNYEYRGTE
+484 IANAQYMNCEYRGTE
-499 STIEEESLT
+499 ETIEEESLT

-514 CENLEGYEEGGRIYG
+514 CESIDGYEEGGRIYG
-529 TLEAGVSKD
+529 TLEAGISKD

-544 SVPRNEDGEPGN
+544 SVPRNENGEPGN
-556 YFGKIFQSFSRN
+556 YFGKIFLSFSRN
-568 ETTYDTIFYGLDD
+568 ETTYDTVFYGLDD
-581 FFYDKVDVWKGE
+581 FFYDKLDVWNGE
-593 KDPEVIRE
+593 KDPETIRE

-617 NGKVE
+617 NGRVE
-622 EESCFQKPGDKIVIE
+622 EESCFQKPGDKIVLE
-637 YGEGQKREFEI
+637 YGDGQTREFEI

-664 QTFSYYASSDVFKEM
+664 HTFSYYASSDVFKGM

-688 GFNAA
+688 GFNVA
-693 DEKEEAV
+693 DEKEEEV
-700 NEFLKNYTETQEPVM
+700 NAFVKSYTENQEPVM
-715 AYESKMGYEDEFD
+715 AYESKLRYVDEFE
-728 QMLGMVIIVGG
+728 QMLGMVVAVGG

-757 LTGIVTRKREF
+757 LTGIVIRKREF

-779 QLSRMLMLEGVYYA
+779 QLSRMLMLEGLYYA
-793 VGTIFCSFV
+793 VGTILCSSV

-826 IITPM
+826 IIMPM

-844 VPKVAFCFG
+844 VPKAAFCSG
-853 KKESVV
+853 KRESVV

>member
-22 KTRNIIAIL
+22 KTRNIIAIF

-60 SAGGDWHGVFKNL
+60 SAGGDWHGVFKNI
-73 TREQYETLKKDP
+73 TREQYDTLKKDP

-94 LVAYEVENPEFLKRH
+94 LVAYEVKNPEFLKRH
-109 IEMWYYPAPSYS
+109 VEMWYYPEESYS
-121 HYFVDIIDGKT
+121 HYFVEIIDGRI

-147 LMGKEPKAGQQITLD
+147 LMGKEAKAGQQITLD
-162 LKIRINDKETVKR
+162 LKIRINDTETVKR
-175 TFTVSGVTKADPL
+175 TFTVSGVTKADAL

-197 KAYLEEYAQEL
+197 GVYLDEYAGEL
-208 AYTCDKD
+208 TYTYDKD
-215 FDPVGAIRMDVNFA
+215 FDPVGAIRMDVNFS
-229 NSLSVTEKLEK
+229 NSFSVTEKLEK
-240 AVKNAGYSTEAGNE
+240 VVKNAGYSKENGN
-254 NSIEYNANWAY
+254 SVDYNGNWAY
-265 MASNTEGDLGAV
+265 MASNAEGDAGAA

-328 RQAFFLG
+328 RQALFLG
-335 IIGIP
+335 LIGIP
-340 AGMILGYFTGKAIIP
+340 AGMVLGYFTGKAVIP
-355 LIFVISESDVSSV
+355 LIFVISDSNAGNV

-382 VFSAITIWISTGKP
+382 IFSMITIWISTGKP
-396 ARTAAKVSAVEAVRY
+396 ARTAAKVSPVEAVRY
-411 TEGGGDKKKQKK
+411 TEGGGEKKKQKK

-437 VGRNRKKYI
+437 LGRNSRKYI

-463 TLTQSFDLDTYLKK
+463 TLTRSFDLDTYLKK

-484 IANAQYMNYEYRGTE
+484 IANAQYMNCNYIGTAE
-499 STIEEESLT
+499 TIEEESLT
-508 ESFITA
+508 ESFIKA
-514 CENLEGYEEGGRIYG
+514 CENFDGYEDGGRIYG
-529 TLEAGVSKD
+529 TYEAGILKD

-544 SVPRNEDGEPGN
+544 SVPRNENGEPGN
-556 YFGKIFQSFSRN
+556 YFGKIFLSFSKT

-581 FFYDKVDVWKGE
+581 FFYDKIDVWKGE
-593 KDPEVIRE
+593 KDTETIRE
-601 KLKSGKYVLLS
+601 KLKSGKYVLLA

-617 NGKVE
+617 NGKVRE
-622 EESCFQKPGDKIVIE
+622 DICFQKPGDKIVLE
-637 YGEGQKREFEI
+637 YGDGQTREFEI
-648 LSIIKENY
+648 LSVIKENY
-656 YGLSSRVG
+656 YGLSSRIG
-664 QTFSYYASSDVFKEM
+664 RTFSYYTSSDIFKEM
-679 FSDKYLMTY
+679 FGDKYLMTY
-688 GFNAA
+688 GFNVA
-693 DEKEEAV
+693 DEKEAEV
-700 NEFLKNYTETQEPVM
+700 NEFVKSYTENQEPVM
-715 AYESKMGYEDEFD
+715 AYESKMRYEDEFD
-728 QMLGMVIIVGG
+728 QMLGMIVVVGG

-817 GMWFMKYHF
+817 GMWFMKYQF

-844 VPKVAFCFG
+844 VPKMAFCFG

-859 ERIRET
+859 ERIREA

>member
-31 AIALTGMLFTAL
+31 AIALTGMLFTTL

-49 LADNIQKQTMR
+49 IADNIQKQNMR
-60 SAGGDWHGVFKNL
+60 SAGGDWHGTFKSL
-73 TREQYETLKKDP
+73 TREQYETLRRDP
-85 SIKECADNM
+85 SIKECTDNM

-109 IEMWYYPAPSYS
+109 IEMWYYPASSYS
-121 HYFVDIIDGKT
+121 HYFVDIIDGKA
-132 PEKADEILIDEKSLE
+132 PEKSDEILIDEKSLE

-162 LKIRINDKETVKR
+162 LKIRINDTETVKR
-175 TFTVSGVTKADPL
+175 TFTVSGVIKADAL
-188 MNVGFVIVP
+188 MNVGFIIVP

-208 AYTCDKD
+208 TYTFDKD
-215 FDPVGAIRMDVNFA
+215 FDPVGAIRMDVSFA
-229 NSLSVTEKLEK
+229 NSLSITEKMEK
-240 AVKNAGYSTEAGNE
+240 VVKNAGYSTETGNE
-254 NSIEYNANWAY
+254 NSIDYNANWAY
-265 MASNTEGDLGAV
+265 MASNAEGDLGAV

-355 LIFVISESDVSSV
+355 LIFVISTSAVSSV
-368 DTAVFHP
+368 DTAVLHP

-396 ARTAAKVSAVEAVRY
+396 AHTAAKVSAVEAVRY

-423 SSDGGKIWK
+423 SSDGGKIWR

-446 LVVVSLSLSVV
+446 LVVISLSLSVV

-484 IANAQYMNYEYRGTE
+484 IANAQYMNYNYIGTE
-499 STIEEESLT
+499 ETIEEENLT
-508 ESFITA
+508 ESFIKA
-514 CENLEGYEEGGRIYG
+514 CENLDGYENGGRIYG
-529 TLEAGVSKD
+529 TTEAGVSKN

-544 SVPRNEDGEPGN
+544 SIPRNENGEPGS
-556 YFGKIFQSFSRN
+556 YFGKRFMSFSRN

-581 FFYDKVDVWKGE
+581 FFYDKIDVWKGE

-601 KLKSGKYVLLS
+601 KLKSGKYVLLA

-617 NGKVE
+617 NGRVKG
-622 EESCFQKPGDKIVIE
+622 ESCFQKPGDKIVLE
-637 YGEGQKREFEI
+637 YGDGQIGEFEI

-656 YGLSSRVG
+656 NGLSSRNGHV
-664 QTFSYYASSDVFKEM
+664 FSYYTSSDVFKEM

-688 GFNAA
+688 GFNVA
-693 DEKEEAV
+693 DEREVAV
-700 NEFLKNYTETQEPVM
+700 NEFVKSYTETQEPLM
-715 AYESKMGYEDEFD
+715 MYESKMGYEDEFD
-728 QMLGMVIIVGG
+728 QLLGMIGVVGG

-773 IGMTKK
+773 IGMTQK

-793 VGTIFCSFV
+793 LGTILCSFV

-817 GMWFMKYHF
+817 EMWFMKYHF

-831 LLIFPVL
+831 FLIFPAL
-838 LILGAV
+838 LILGAA

>member
-22 KTRNIIAIL
+22 KTRNIIAIF

-60 SAGGDWHGVFKNL
+60 SAGGDWHGVFKNI
-73 TREQYETLKKDP
+73 TREQYDTLKKDP

-94 LVAYEVENPEFLKRH
+94 LVAYEVKNPEFLKRH
-109 IEMWYYPAPSYS
+109 VEMWYYPEESYS
-121 HYFVDIIDGKT
+121 HYFVEIIDGRI

-147 LMGKEPKAGQQITLD
+147 LMGKEAKAGQQITLD
-162 LKIRINDKETVKR
+162 LKIRINDTETVTR
-175 TFTVSGVTKADPL
+175 TFTVSGVTKADAL

-197 KAYLEEYAQEL
+197 GVYLDEYAGEL
-208 AYTCDKD
+208 TYTYDKD
-215 FDPVGAIRMDVNFA
+215 FDPVGAIRMDVNFS
-229 NSLSVTEKLEK
+229 NSFSVTEKLEK
-240 AVKNAGYSTEAGNE
+240 VIKNAGYSKENGN
-254 NSIEYNANWAY
+254 SVDYNGNWAY
-265 MASNTEGDLGAV
+265 MASNAEGDAGAA

-328 RQAFFLG
+328 RQALFLG
-335 IIGIP
+335 LIGIP
-340 AGMILGYFTGKAIIP
+340 AGMVLGYFTGKAVIP
-355 LIFVISESDVSSV
+355 LIFVISDSNAGNV

-382 VFSAITIWISTGKP
+382 IFSMITIWISTGKP
-396 ARTAAKVSAVEAVRY
+396 ARTAAKVSPVEAVRY
-411 TEGGGDKKKQKK
+411 TEGGGEKKKQKK

-437 VGRNRKKYI
+437 LGRNSRKYI

-463 TLTQSFDLDTYLKK
+463 TLTRSFDLDTYLKK

-484 IANAQYMNYEYRGTE
+484 IANAQYMNCNYRGTAE
-499 STIEEESLT
+499 TIEEESLT
-508 ESFITA
+508 ESFIKA
-514 CENLEGYEEGGRIYG
+514 CENFDGYEDGGRIYG
-529 TLEAGVSKD
+529 TYEAGILKD

-544 SVPRNEDGEPGN
+544 SVPRNENGEPGN
-556 YFGKIFQSFSRN
+556 YFGKIFLSFSKT

-581 FFYDKVDVWKGE
+581 FFYDKIDVWKGE
-593 KDPEVIRE
+593 KDTETIRE
-601 KLKSGKYVLLS
+601 KLKSGKYVLLA

-617 NGKVE
+617 NGKVRE
-622 EESCFQKPGDKIVIE
+622 DICFQKPGDKIVLE
-637 YGEGQKREFEI
+637 YGDGQTREFEI

-656 YGLSSRVG
+656 YGLSSRIG
-664 QTFSYYASSDVFKEM
+664 RTFSYYTSSDIFKEM
-679 FSDKYLMTY
+679 FGDKYLMTY
-688 GFNAA
+688 GFNVA
-693 DEKEEAV
+693 DEKEAEV
-700 NEFLKNYTETQEPVM
+700 NEFVKSYTENQEPVM
-715 AYESKMGYEDEFD
+715 AYESKMRYEDEFD
-728 QMLGMVIIVGG
+728 QMLGMIVVVGG

-817 GMWFMKYHF
+817 GMWFMKYQF

-844 VPKVAFCFG
+844 VPKMAFCFG

-859 ERIRET
+859 ERIREA